1 MHVQFGKREM
11 KIYRKKKDSTCA
23 IFHFK
28 VLLKAE
34 IVCSNMDLGAI
45 DLSPICNS
53 SLSMFVG
60 TYMYVCRFREH
71 SLCYFDSHTNYSNC
85 SPTAC

>member
-1 MHVQFGKREM
+1 MCYNDYLHNLDACAVWQTRNEN
-11 KIYRKKKDSTCA
+11 IPQKKHSTYA

-45 DLSPICNS
+45 DLSAICNS
-53 SLSMFVG
+53 SLSVYVG
-60 TYMYVCRFREH
+60 TYMYVGLENTYPM
-71 SLCYFDSHTNYSNC
+71 LL
-85 SPTAC
+85 